1 MIEFDATKPRI
12 ALTLDGRAEIT
23 FTAEKAVL
31 PALEG
36 LEGELTVSVGKRKR
50 RRTLT
55 QNAYL
60 WVLIGKLAEKL
71 GIGKSEVYR
80 NHIRDCGSYEVVPI
94 KAEAADRF
102 ERIWEGRGLGWACER
117 IDSKLEGF
125 VNIIAYYG
133 SSTYDSKEMARLID
147 SVVRDC
153 EEQGIQTMS
162 VRDILLLENEND
174 R

>member
-1 MIEFDATKPRI
+1 M
-12 ALTLDGRAEIT
+12 
-23 FTAEKAVL
+23 
-31 PALEG
+31 
-36 LEGELTVSVGKRKR
+36 
-50 RRTLT
+50 
-55 QNAYL
+55 
-60 WVLIGKLAEKL
+60 
-71 GIGKSEVYR
+71 
-80 NHIRDCGSYEVVPI
+80 VPI